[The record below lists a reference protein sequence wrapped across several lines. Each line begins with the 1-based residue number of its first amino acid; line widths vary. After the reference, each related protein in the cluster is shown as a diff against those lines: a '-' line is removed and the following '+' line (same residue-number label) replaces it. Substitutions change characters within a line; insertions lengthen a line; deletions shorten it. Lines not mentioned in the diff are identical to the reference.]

1 MLKGIIRVRHTGTGM
16 RVKNNMGLDFVE
28 GIQTLK

>member
-1 MLKGIIRVRHTGTGM
+1 MLKGIIRVRHTGM